1 MSSSP
6 KNSPFFHPQ
15 RRVAMKVC
23 ASGMLLCAF
32 GFNSPAWSQQPPLAL
47 STAINRA
54 GRLRALSQRIAKAY
68 AQLVL
73 GVLPDQSQ
81 AVMVAAQ
88 RIVKSSL
95 AELARAGLS
104 AEASALLALC
114 TTDADHLDA
123 LVASAPAPARLGEV
137 NKIAEQLLAN
147 AERLTASLENRGKS
161 GAKIINIAGRQR
173 MLSQRMAKSY
183 MLMEAGQDPSGLR
196 KQLDAARTGFVMA
209 MDALEAA
216 PVSTA
221 AIKQNLALARTQW
234 IFYKSALD
242 GRDKTIARRDV
253 ATTSE
258 RILEVMD
265 TLTGLYDGAL
275 KELLGS
281 MAYNDTQFAAL
292 SLS

>member
-1 MSSSP
+1 MSSTP
-6 KNSPFFHPQ
+6 KNNHSFHPQ
-15 RRVAMKVC
+15 RRAAMKVC

-32 GFNSPAWSQQPPLAL
+32 GFDSPAWSQQQPLAL

-54 GRLRALSQRIAKAY
+54 GRLRALSQRVTKAY

-73 GVLPDQSQ
+73 GVLPEQSQ
-81 AVMVAAQ
+81 AVMAAAQ

-95 AELARAGLS
+95 AELARAGLP
-104 AEASALLALC
+104 AEASALLVLC
-114 TTDADHLDA
+114 TTDADRLDA
-123 LVASAPAPARLGEV
+123 LVAGVPAPARLAEV
-137 NKIAEQLLAN
+137 NKTAEQLLVN
-147 AERLTASLENRGKS
+147 ADRLTALLESRGKS

-183 MLMEAGQDPSGLR
+183 MLIEAGQDPSGLR
-196 KQLDAARTGFVMA
+196 KQLDAARSEFVMG
-209 MDALEAA
+209 MDTLEAA
-216 PVSTA
+216 PVSTP
-221 AIKQNLALARTQW
+221 AIKQNLTLARTQW
-234 IFYKSALD
+234 LFYQNALD
-242 GRDKTIARRDV
+242 GKDKTTARRDV

>member
-1 MSSSP
+1 MSSTP
-6 KNSPFFHPQ
+6 KKTPFVHSQ
-15 RRVAMKVC
+15 RRTAMKVC

-32 GFNSPAWSQQPPLAL
+32 GFDSPAWSQQPPLAL

-54 GRLRALSQRIAKAY
+54 GLLRALSQRITKAY

-73 GVLPDQSQ
+73 GVLPEQ
-81 AVMVAAQ
+81 AQGVMVAAQ

-95 AELARAGLS
+95 AELSRAGLPV
-104 AEASALLALC
+104 EASALLGLC
-114 TTDADHLDA
+114 TTEADHLA
-123 LVASAPAPARLGEV
+123 VLVAGVPAVARLGEV
-137 NKIAEQLLAN
+137 NKTADQLLAN
-147 AERLTASLENRGKS
+147 ADKLTALLESRGKS

-173 MLSQRMAKSY
+173 MLSQRIAKSY
-183 MLMEAGQDPSGLR
+183 MLIEAGLNPADLR
-196 KQLDAARTGFVMA
+196 KQLDAARSEFVMA

-216 PVSTA
+216 PVSTT
-221 AIKQNLALARTQW
+221 AIKQNLTLARTQW
-234 IFYKSALD
+234 IFYQNALD
-242 GRDKTIARRDV
+242 GSDKTNARRNV

-281 MAYNDTQFAAL
+281 MAYNNPQFAAL